1 MIIKFLKGDII
12 DINIDTLTNIFD
24 LKCYLADILN
34 IKYLDIRI
42 FLNGVEIK
50 NDILINNLN
59 TSYLIGLE
67 YDSNKGFKVKKL
79 TI

>member
-1 MIIKFLKGDII
+1 MIVKFLKGQII
-12 DINIDTLTNIFD
+12 NINIDTLTNIFD

-67 YDSNKGFKVKKL
+67 YDSNKGLKVRKL
-79 TI
+79 II

>member
-1 MIIKFLKGDII
+1 MIIKFIKGQTV

-24 LKCYLADILN
+24 LKCHLADILN
-34 IKYLDIRI
+34 KKYMDIRI
-42 FLNGVEIK
+42 FLNGSEIK
-50 NDILINNLN
+50 NNILLNNLD

>member
-1 MIIKFLKGDII
+1 MIVKFLKGQNI

-34 IKYLDIRI
+34 IKYMDIRI

-50 NDILINNLN
+50 NNIILNQLN

-67 YDSNKGFKVKKL
+67 YESNKGFKVKNL
-79 TI
+79 II